1 MNTNLPSIIITG
13 ASGFIGR
20 YFLDFIKEQYT
31 VFAIARRSAKE
42 ANIQEHPNIQWIQ
55 WDIAHSAQVG
65 EVFKFI
71 QMNGGADYLLHLAAF
86 YDFSY
91 SDDLAYERTNIGGT
105 KNVIEL
111 ARQLKIKR
119 FIFASSLA
127 ACNFPGPGRTINEKT
142 SPDADFAYA
151 KTKKTG
157 EALLRA
163 NSSDIPAIVIRF
175 AAVFSDFCEYPPLYK
190 FLGTWLAKGYDSRIL
205 GGRGESAVPYIHIHD
220 LARLILTVI
229 QKSHLLPQFDTYA
242 ASPDGSTSH
251 KELFEI
257 ATRNYF
263 GIRVK
268 PIFIPTLI
276 AYPGVAARIIMGKL
290 KLTPEPFERFWML
303 KYVDLKLD
311 TDASY
316 TRNVLGWEPLARLH
330 IMRRLM
336 FLLAR
341 MKSNPQEWQVK
352 NEAALRHIS
361 VRTNLLI
368 YEILSR
374 DKEKLVNF
382 IAARVSSESNTIDLS
397 HYQHMDL
404 LDLNLILLTL
414 FNVLASTI
422 LNGDRSLIINY
433 MEDLARPRFAEG
445 FTADEISSMLDIFA
459 EIIRNHLLHSTDY
472 HFSKQDLYDH
482 ISIPIQL
489 AQDEIADKYE
499 LQLGL
504 AKEVILK
511 KKIRVTID
519 GENVFV
525 DEGLS
530 ILDAARSLKIHIPTL
545 CYHKDLKI
553 AGNCRICLVELEG
566 SRQLVASCATPL
578 EEGMVI
584 STNSLRVRNAR
595 KAMLELLLAEHFT
608 DCTNC
613 YKNGKCE
620 LQNLS
625 SEFKIINPTY
635 ISMHNEEK
643 INLDSMSP
651 AIVKDDRKC
660 VRCQRCVRTCDEIQ
674 GVSAVWVAHKGGRMK
689 ISTYRGKP
697 LYEVFCTNCGQCI
710 DRCPTGALVERNYI
724 EEVWN
729 AIWNKDKHVIVQT
742 APAVRVAIGEDLGIE
757 PGKRVTGKLVTA
769 LRRLG
774 FDKVLDTAFSA
785 DITTIEE
792 STEFLERLRR
802 KLDYK
807 DPGISLPMVTS
818 CSPAWIKYC
827 EHYFPDILPHLSTC
841 KSPQQMFGALAKTYY
856 AKKMKFRPEDI
867 VTVSVMPCT
876 AKKFEADR
884 PEMRASGFKDV
895 DYVLTTRELAIMI
908 IQAGIDFKSLPNDHY
923 DTLMGK
929 ASGAGIIYGATG
941 GVMESALR
949 TIYDKITG
957 KNIPFENMIVKP
969 VRGME
974 GVKELTLPPLDGCLE
989 QWSFLNG
996 MELKVAVAHG
1006 LANAKSLMQM
1016 VRAGESPYHFIEI
1029 MACPGGCLGGGG
1041 QPIPTNPDIRLKRVQ
1056 ALYAEEMGIELRKAH
1071 ENPEAIEVYEEFLLD
1086 PGGPVAEDLLHTH
1099 YTSRT
1104 TY

>member
-242 ASPDGSTSH
+242 
-251 KELFEI
+251 ELFEI